1 MGRAAETGWRTLFTS
16 VIVPYCPSEVRM
28 PLPSRL
34 IGTCLLFA
42 LSGSSGL
49 LVIPGCAAQGSAGAG
64 ARGSF
69 GKGLRE
75 VPATPRI
82 RELERQMAER
92 LNADRKAQGRPP
104 LRYDDRLA
112 SVARSHSADMRDH
125 GFLEHASPTTGLP
138 EDRLNAAGYLFL
150 VARENLAQA
159 DTVERAEV
167 DLMKS
172 PRHHENIM
180 ADDVTHVGI
189 GIVDAG
195 PKAASKLL
203 FTQLFARPAQLETPK
218 AARATLS
225 ARIQQARRA
234 KGLGPLAEERALG
247 DMAQAELG
255 GMPDNPGQSD
265 LNRMRDALSARLARH
280 PVPGVRGLVVSGQ
293 VLADTSAFEVSEA
306 LLRPRAR
313 SYGMAVERSSER
325 GKRPMLRVLILVGQ

>member
-1 MGRAAETGWRTLFTS
+1 MLHPSPFARA
-16 VIVPYCPSEVRM
+16 
-28 PLPSRL
+28 
-34 IGTCLLFA
+34 CLLLA
-42 LSGSSGL
+42 LSGSGGL
-49 LVIPGCAAQGSAGAG
+49 LFDSGCAPHGAAGGQAT
-64 ARGSF
+64 GSF

-75 VPATPRI
+75 VPASPRV

-92 LNADRKAQGRPP
+92 VNADRRAQGKPA
-104 LRYDDRLA
+104 LRYDERLA

-125 GFLEHASPTTGLP
+125 GFLDHVSPTTGTP
-138 EDRLNAAGYLFL
+138 ENRLDAAGYLFL

-159 DTVERAEV
+159 DSVERAEL
-167 DLMKS
+167 DLLKS

-180 ADDVTHVGI
+180 AEDVTHVGI
-189 GIVDAG
+189 GIVEAG
-195 PKAASKLL
+195 PKTASRLL
-203 FTQLFARPAQLETPK
+203 FTQLFARPAQLETAT
-218 AARATLS
+218 AARATLT

-234 KGLGPLAEERALG
+234 KGLGPIAEERTLG

-255 GMPDNPGQSD
+255 KMPDNPEQRD
-265 LNRMRDALSARLARH
+265 LFRIRDSVSARLARH

-313 SYGMAVERSSER
+313 SYGMAVERSSAP